1 MTEEQVLEA
10 INKTVSYLSPSFK
23 FGYYDVE
30 DMKQEGTI
38 FCIEALPQFNFSK
51 SCQDDIKDA
60 LATFL
65 KKHVR
70 RKQLTR
76 SEPPSCDCELCVR
89 DSHNRLDCKK
99 YSNWVK
105 RNISKKS
112 LMEPFDVDSM
122 NNSDASFLLNFEDH
136 LLSSDILSILDEHI
150 PSSIRVEYRKFI
162 DGASISKQKKERLIK
177 EIKIILKEKYS
188 KEIP

>member
-1 MTEEQVLEA
+1 
-10 INKTVSYLSPSFK
+10 
-23 FGYYDVE
+23 
-30 DMKQEGTI
+30 
-38 FCIEALPQFNFSK
+38 
-51 SCQDDIKDA
+51 
-60 LATFL
+60 
-65 KKHVR
+65 
-70 RKQLTR
+70 
-76 SEPPSCDCELCVR
+76 
-89 DSHNRLDCKK
+89 
-99 YSNWVK
+99 
-105 RNISKKS
+105 
-112 LMEPFDVDSM
+112 MEPFDVDSM